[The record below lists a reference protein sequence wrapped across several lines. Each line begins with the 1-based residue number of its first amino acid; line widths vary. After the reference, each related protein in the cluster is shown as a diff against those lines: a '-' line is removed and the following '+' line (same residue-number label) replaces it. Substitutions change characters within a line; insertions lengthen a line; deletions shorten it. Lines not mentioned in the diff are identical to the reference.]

1 MPIAA
6 PYRPEGV
13 AASPSGPT
21 RRLRL
26 EMYAGA
32 GQPAAAAGSTGTSTD
47 WLTVG
52 SIYGSSISRG
62 RGEVARVG
70 GLREDAVMTEQP
82 PPQQPA
88 ESPVPGVVVV
98 GQPAQQQP
106 ADQQSTESVASPAK
120 VMRIGAMV
128 RQLLEEVRHAPL
140 DEAGRDRMRE
150 IYDIS
155 VRELSDSLSPDLAEE
170 LSRVARPFVGDETP
184 SEAELRVA
192 QAQLVGWLEGLFHGI
207 QATLFAQQ
215 MTARNQLEEMRRRAL
230 PGRTAPDAS
239 GQYL

>member
-1 MPIAA
+1 
-6 PYRPEGV
+6 
-13 AASPSGPT
+13 
-21 RRLRL
+21 
-26 EMYAGA
+26 MYAGA

-52 SIYGSSISRG
+52 SMYSSSISRG
-62 RGEVARVG
+62 RGEVARVA

-82 PPQQPA
+82 PQPPA
-88 ESPVPGVVVV
+88 EAPVPGVVVV

-215 MTARNQLEEMRRRAL
+215 VTARNQLEEMRRRAL
-230 PGRTAPDAS
+230 PGRTGTDPS

>member
-1 MPIAA
+1 
-6 PYRPEGV
+6 
-13 AASPSGPT
+13 
-21 RRLRL
+21 
-26 EMYAGA
+26 
-32 GQPAAAAGSTGTSTD
+32 
-47 WLTVG
+47 
-52 SIYGSSISRG
+52 
-62 RGEVARVG
+62 
-70 GLREDAVMTEQP
+70 MTQQQ
-82 PPQQPA
+82 PQQP
-88 ESPVPGVVVV
+88 SPPVVTGEVVV
-98 GQPAQQQP
+98 GEPKGPQA
-106 ADQQSTESVASPAK
+106 TEAIPSPAK

-140 DEAGRDRMRE
+140 DEAGRDRMRD

-170 LSRVARPFVGDETP
+170 LSRVARPFSGEETP

-230 PGRTAPDAS
+230 PGRPGPGPDPS

>member
-1 MPIAA
+1 MKPTSISISSPAGQSACRQVFSPCEAGQVAA
-6 PYRPEGV
+6 P
-13 AASPSGPT
+13 A
-21 RRLRL
+21 
-26 EMYAGA
+26 
-32 GQPAAAAGSTGTSTD
+32 
-47 WLTVG
+47 
-52 SIYGSSISRG
+52 
-62 RGEVARVG
+62 
-70 GLREDAVMTEQP
+70 GLREDAAMTEQS
-82 PPQQPA
+82 PQQPA
-88 ESPVPGVVVV
+88 EAPVPGVVVV
-98 GQPAQQQP
+98 GPTEQQP
-106 ADQQSTESVASPAK
+106 TDQPSTESVASPAK

-140 DEAGRDRMRE
+140 DEAGRDRMRD

-170 LSRVARPFVGDETP
+170 LGRVARPFVGEETP

-230 PGRTAPDAS
+230 PGRTGPDPS